1 MISEFLELRKLIQNR
16 KLSSEELREL
26 QNQKL
31 RSLIRHAY
39 ENVPYYRSL
48 FISVGL
54 TPKDIRTTEDLKHI
68 PITTK
73 DDLRAAAER
82 ITAKGIDLSSCI
94 TTNTSGTTGKS
105 LIIYLTRDEERT
117 RRLVLFR
124 TLLSI
129 GFSPLDRFAVLGS
142 VEPHHTRLHQRLG
155 FYRSWKISRFLPVE
169 DQIQCL
175 QMIQPTVLWVYPT
188 VLRALLHTIDY
199 KLSKFV
205 RLIFSS
211 HRPTAGKG
219 FGYGKTSERSCLITV
234 TISINPARHQ

>member
-1 MISEFLELRKLIQNR
+1 MIGEFLEFRKLIKNCKLSPNELKELQNR
-16 KLSSEELREL
+16 KLRAVIEY
-26 QNQKL
+26 
-31 RSLIRHAY
+31 AY
-39 ENVPYYRSL
+39 ENVPYYNSI
-48 FISVGL
+48 FSSVGL
-54 TPKDIRTTEDLKHI
+54 SPKDIRTAEDLKHI

-73 DDLRAAAER
+73 DDLRAADLER

-105 LIIYLTRDEERT
+105 LTIYLTRDEERT
-117 RRLVLFR
+117 RRLALFR

-188 VLRALLHTIDY
+188 VLRALLHRIDY
-199 KLSKFV
+199 RLSKFV
-205 RLIFSS
+205 LQIGRA
-211 HRPTAGKG
+211 H
-219 FGYGKTSERSCLITV
+219 V
-234 TISINPARHQ
+234 